1 MISSICGFFASG
13 SSLNTVVLNCG
24 IYVLL
29 VFYAVK
35 KGEKARYYLFPFLVS
50 FVGGIFNL
58 IAPGYYTRHD
68 EITVKFDVLR
78 AVIETALIIFRRYE
92 YILTRTSFAAVMLF
106 IFVIFYPRIKCRKDP
121 VFTYRHPIAVGI
133 LFIFG
138 ILLIDFP
145 VVFGYAGYF
154 PERSVFVQDLAIYML
169 SFVWLFYFMGYLKYN
184 KKGKVEFCCESQRI
198 AYAAGILFIFAVYA
212 YSGTDGWTTPYMVKT
227 IISREAKIYSVSQ
240 EKLLDDL
247 ENAQEAN
254 VILKGD
260 AAHTNLLIKSIGIT
274 PDPTNWINT
283 NFAAF
288 FGKESVV
295 LTYE

>member
-1 MISSICGFFASG
+1 
-13 SSLNTVVLNCG
+13 
-24 IYVLL
+24 
-29 VFYAVK
+29 
-35 KGEKARYYLFPFLVS
+35 
-50 FVGGIFNL
+50 
-58 IAPGYYTRHD
+58 
-68 EITVKFDVLR
+68 
-78 AVIETALIIFRRYE
+78 
-92 YILTRTSFAAVMLF
+92 MLF
-106 IFVIFYPRIKCRKDP
+106 
-121 VFTYRHPIAVGI
+121 
-133 LFIFG
+133 
-138 ILLIDFP
+138 
-145 VVFGYAGYF
+145 
-154 PERSVFVQDLAIYML
+154 RS
-169 SFVWLFYFMGYLKYN
+169 
-184 KKGKVEFCCESQRI
+184 
-198 AYAAGILFIFAVYA
+198 LFIFAVYA